1 MSEIAL
7 ELEGQQVEQVES
19 NERDRKVRNV
29 VSKGVLTGAVFV
41 YSMSQGNSPDASA
54 AYAGLALAGAEYG
67 LPVATA
73 YIGKQAEALRGLAGK
88 AFEAVKTKQREIDAA
103 FAEAARTDIQN
114 ARLDLALRL
123 LPETLR
129 VRPETEQEAQIR
141 TEVSSLRGS
150 GLELSDAAVE
160 RGVDIYAARANEE
173 EPVSLEQA
181 LRVGMAVQ
189 EAIEKQTQ
197 VIGNNFEE
205 AE

>member
-19 NERDRKVRNV
+19 NKRDRKVRNV

-141 TEVSSLRGS
+141 T
-150 GLELSDAAVE
+150 
-160 RGVDIYAARANEE
+160 
-173 EPVSLEQA
+173 VSLA
-181 LRVGMAVQ
+181 LYT
-189 EAIEKQTQ
+189 ITEKLYTFFHL
-197 VIGNNFEE
+197 IYHSFLFSN
-205 AE
+205 